1 MSWEDL
7 DCLLQVNKEFV
18 NLEEKAMT
26 QVLVVWKSQRDADTL
41 PERMKVFLP
50 IVYNLT
56 KEAKKDTGGIH

>member
-1 MSWEDL
+1 MSWEDI
-7 DCLLQVNKEFV
+7 DYLLQVNKEFV
-18 NLEEKAMT
+18 NLQEKAMT

-50 IVYNLT
+50 TVYNLT